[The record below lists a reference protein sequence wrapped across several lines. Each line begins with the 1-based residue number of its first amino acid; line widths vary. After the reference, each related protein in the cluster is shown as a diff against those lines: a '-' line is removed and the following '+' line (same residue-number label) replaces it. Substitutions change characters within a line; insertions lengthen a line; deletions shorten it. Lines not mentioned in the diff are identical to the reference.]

1 MMLLQQVFLPPANCQ
16 IMQLIL
22 PYLLRSVI
30 YIHVY
35 VVIVLFTL
43 IYVRPC
49 FSVGL
54 IQSGLPEQL
63 GRSLAFWP
71 AVLFL
76 VHVNHN
82 FFFFFYL
89 LEVANDNA

>member
-1 MMLLQQVFLPPANCQ
+1 MMLLQQVFLPPTDCQ

-54 IQSGLPEQL
+54 IQSGLTEQL

-71 AVLFL
+71 AVFISSTCQS
-76 VHVNHN
+76 
-82 FFFFFYL
+82 
-89 LEVANDNA
+89 